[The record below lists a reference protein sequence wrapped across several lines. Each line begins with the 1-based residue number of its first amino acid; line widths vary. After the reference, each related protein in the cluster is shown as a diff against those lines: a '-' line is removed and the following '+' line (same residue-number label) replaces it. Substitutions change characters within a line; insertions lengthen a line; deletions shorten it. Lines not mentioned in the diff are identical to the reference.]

1 MSTISEKEIIIKR
14 LSECETELA
23 EYKTAEEQGLL
34 IKLPCRVGDAVY
46 VIEDNCSFPN
56 DCRNDCNFCPN
67 NKREVTPT
75 CFTIDMFNDIGDT
88 VFLTRKEAERV
99 LQDLES
105 LR

>member
-1 MSTISEKEIIIKR
+1 M
-14 LSECETELA
+14 SECETELA